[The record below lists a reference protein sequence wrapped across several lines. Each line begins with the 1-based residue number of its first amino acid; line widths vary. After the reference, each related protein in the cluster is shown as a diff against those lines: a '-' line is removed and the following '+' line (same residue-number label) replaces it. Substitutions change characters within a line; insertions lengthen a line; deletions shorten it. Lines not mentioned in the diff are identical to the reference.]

1 MLLFMDADKRINI
14 LTETVSV
21 KIFGLAKLKNLQK
34 IRELFGRL
42 NGKYFNIFRSFYW
55 AQPELSYNLIAI

>member
-1 MLLFMDADKRINI
+1 MDADKRINI

-21 KIFGLAKLKNLQK
+21 KIFGLAKLKNLRK

-42 NGKYFNIFRSFYW
+42 NGQYFNIFRRFYC
-55 AQPELSYNLIAI
+55 AQSEQSHILIAI